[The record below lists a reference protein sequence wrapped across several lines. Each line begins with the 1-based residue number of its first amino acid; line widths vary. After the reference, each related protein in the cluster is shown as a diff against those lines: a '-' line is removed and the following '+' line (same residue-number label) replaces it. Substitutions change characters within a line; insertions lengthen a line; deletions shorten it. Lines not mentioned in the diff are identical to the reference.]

1 MRIAI
6 EQVKQGHQIE
16 LWFGSRAQTVEVNK
30 ITEQRTYRTFSF
42 NYCGGVL
49 EMHAPRGHTINHVN

>member
-42 NYCGGVL
+42 NYCGGCWKCTP
-49 EMHAPRGHTINHVN
+49 PRPTINRVN